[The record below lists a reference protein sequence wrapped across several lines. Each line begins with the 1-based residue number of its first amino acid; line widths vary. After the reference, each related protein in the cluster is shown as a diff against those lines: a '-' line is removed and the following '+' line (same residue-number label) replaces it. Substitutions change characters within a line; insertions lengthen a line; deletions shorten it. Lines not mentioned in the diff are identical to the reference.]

1 MRSVSTSGFRL
12 TGLNA
17 DALSLVS
24 VYNLFPATGPRE
36 FLLPAQSPISVAV
49 VGVGVFGRNHARVYK
64 ELEQQGEAVRLL
76 GVVDPDVNRA
86 DAVAR
91 EFGCKGFGSVR
102 QMLTTHSELQAA
114 SVAAPTVHHLIVAR
128 ELMKA
133 GVDVLIEKP
142 LAATLAEAEEL
153 VALAATHKRIAQAG
167 HLERFNPA
175 VRATVPLLT
184 KPMFFEVHRLS
195 VFTPRALDVDVVLD
209 LMIHDLDIVLAFA
222 KSPVK
227 EVRAVGLPILSGK
240 VDIANVRLELESGCI
255 ANFTAS
261 RVSTE
266 RVRKLRFFQPRQYV
280 SLDYGRQEVLVFTV
294 GHDAAASATPSVN
307 PQIGVTKPPV
317 ACEEP
322 LHAELRSFLRAVRE
336 RSAPVVPLDDGRRA
350 LGLALEIVAAIREHG
365 KKVDLAGIAKSKH

>member
-1 MRSVSTSGFRL
+1 MEC
-12 TGLNA
+12 
-17 DALSLVS
+17 
-24 VYNLFPATGPRE
+24 VYNLFPATGQRE
-36 FLLPAQSPISVAV
+36 IFLTAHNPISVAV

-64 ELEQQGEAVRLL
+64 ELEQQGEPVRLL

-91 EFGCKGFGSVR
+91 EFGCKAFGSVL
-102 QMLTTHSELQAA
+102 QMVTTHSEVQAA
-114 SVAAPTVHHLIVAR
+114 SVAVPTVNHLSVAR
-128 ELMKA
+128 DLMKA

-142 LAATLAEAEEL
+142 LAASLAEAEEL
-153 VALAATHKRIAQAG
+153 KSLAAEHKRVAQAG

-175 VRATVPLLT
+175 VRATVPILT
-184 KPMFFEVHRLS
+184 RPMFFEVHRLS
-195 VFTPRALDVDVVLD
+195 VFTPRSLDVDVVLD

-240 VDIANVRLELESGCI
+240 VDIANVRLEFESGCI

-294 GHDAAASATPSVN
+294 GAGVASSGAPSVN
-307 PQIGVTKPPV
+307 PQIGVGKPPV
-317 ACEEP
+317 AAEEP
-322 LHAELRSFLRAVRE
+322 LHAELKSFLQAVRE
-336 RSAPVVPLDDGRRA
+336 RSSPVVPLEDGRRA
-350 LGLALEIVAAIREHG
+350 LALGLEILSAIREHG
-365 KKVDLAGIAKSKH
+365 RKVGLAGIAPHS